1 MKKENTDTE
10 SRNGL
15 RPEYDFRDGV
25 RGHYA
30 DRVPEGARLVWLEPD
45 VARAFPTAEAV
56 NEALRRVAKQ
66 EGG

>member
-1 MKKENTDTE
+1 MKRREHGTQ

-25 RGHYA
+25 RGRYA
-30 DRVPEGARLVWLEPD
+30 DRVPERARLVWLEPD

-56 NEALRRVAKQ
+56 NEALRRLAR
-66 EGG
+66 EGRE